1 VEPACV
7 RGRVRAYVFK
17 IGFKV
22 HQVHHFVVTPVI
34 TLPLMWWT
42 SVVDLIFK
50 VHRLSE
56 GPPL

>member
-1 VEPACV
+1 VLA
-7 RGRVRAYVFK
+7 GVFSV
-17 IGFKV
+17 FFNV
-22 HQVHHFVVTPVI
+22 HQSHHFVVTPVI